1 MKDLKWGGK
10 IYIIL
15 VYDISTIG
23 DGSKIWK
30 KVYGICKRY
39 LTHVQ
44 KSVFEGELTEVQ
56 QKRLENEIK
65 MVIRN
70 DLDSII
76 IFKNKNQKWLSKEL
90 WGIQEDKTSQFL

>member
-1 MKDLKWGGK
+1 
-10 IYIIL
+10 
-15 VYDISTIG
+15 
-23 DGSKIWK
+23 
-30 KVYGICKRY
+30 
-39 LTHVQ
+39 
-44 KSVFEGELTEVQ
+44 
-56 QKRLENEIK
+56 